1 MAKKPTQK
9 PKESAR
15 KISLFKNSYAEEP
28 EEQLTIDEFVERIKS
43 GHWKKIVERL
53 REIKDLKFYKKT
65 KESLPAVTVSGEF
78 KTRDKFIP
86 IGQRIKQHSEYLALD
101 IDKKDNPKIRTKDLI
116 DRDCLMQY
124 VSCSG
129 EGIKI
134 IYRCS
139 STKDAAEHR
148 RIYDAAVERLAKK
161 GIKLKVDPIV
171 KNIAS
176 LQYVSYDPNAFY
188 FPKSKLVI
196 HPLPPVKHKKTK
208 PSEDQEKD
216 IAQMSEFIEA
226 LDGKDI
232 TTSYEDWL
240 TIAMGLTYSLGEA
253 GRSLF
258 HLLSKNYPDYNEGE
272 TNEKY
277 DGLLERDPANI
288 DRPVTLASVYQIIN
302 GGIPKVKLRHLMKK
316 YNQSH
321 AVGVG
326 EDTEQG
332 DLLGMV
338 SYRLFNFKKVTDKE
352 SNILV
357 ELVPHEINWN
367 AFEDLLKE
375 KGFYRH
381 DELFVQIK
389 DNIVEQVDDHDILRL
404 VTRHIEES
412 GDHTFTYQKQE
423 FTFSWE
429 ELALFWRK
437 IRAQGTTFNQ
447 IATCLEHWVP
457 NLLKDSNGVSFI
469 PYQNGVLRITKD
481 ERTLVE
487 YKDMAFQIWK
497 ERILPRNFR
506 YNKEPGMFEDFFN
519 NVCGK
524 SKIKGEKQTPDR
536 YKRAMWYFG
545 YMLHGFK
552 MKSLARAWMIYDIR
566 PGNNGR
572 TGKSILG
579 QAIGQ
584 IRSVT
589 IIDGKQVDFRD
600 NRFALQKVTPWTE
613 IVFIDDPKRTMSLAP
628 LFNMITGDTDAEAKG
643 ENQLTLSLK
652 YMIASNW
659 ILELDGTSEQGRQF
673 ITQISDFYLRYK
685 DGTPLQPLVDLHG
698 KEFFTGWDEEDW
710 RCFDSFCVRC
720 LQQYM
725 GSAAPD
731 NTIIGNA
738 RQIRFLQQQETEL
751 FFELST
757 IFNTYVKLNPK
768 GKPMIPQSLLIEAI
782 KKSVDFSPSSTK
794 CGKIAREF
802 LLCINGGKV
811 SVSSTRVSG
820 LIQMTYEID
829 SPYSALDF
837 GDIGDQLPKPK
848 F

>member
-1 MAKKPTQK
+1 MAKKSK
-9 PKESAR
+9 APKETLR

-28 EEQLTIDEFVERIKS
+28 EEHFTIDEFVERIKS
-43 GHWKKIVERL
+43 GHWRKIVERL

-86 IGQRIKQHSEYLALD
+86 VGQRIKHHSEFIALD
-101 IDKKDNPKIRTKDLI
+101 IDKKDNPKMRTKDLI
-116 DRDCLMQY
+116 DRDCLMEY
-124 VSCSG
+124 ISCSG
-129 EGIKI
+129 EGKKI
-134 IYRCS
+134 IYRCTP
-139 STKDAAEHR
+139 TKDPAEHR

-196 HPLPPVKHKKTK
+196 YPLPPIKHKKIK

-216 IAQMSEFIEA
+216 ITQMTEFIEA

-232 TTSYEDWL
+232 TSSYEDWL

-258 HLLSKNYPDYNEGE
+258 HLLSKNYPDYNESE

-277 DGLLERDPANI
+277 DGLLERDPA
-288 DRPVTLASVYQIIN
+288 DVERPVTLASVYQIIN
-302 GGIPKVKLRHLMKK
+302 NGIPKVKLRHLMKK

-321 AVGVG
+321 AVGIG
-326 EDTEQG
+326 EDIEQG
-332 DLLGMV
+332 DLLGLV

-352 SNILV
+352 SNTII

-367 AFEDLLKE
+367 AFESLLKD

-381 DELFVQIK
+381 DELFVQIVH
-389 DNIVEQVDDHDILRL
+389 NIVEQVDDHDILRL
-404 VTRHIEES
+404 VTRHIEEA
-412 GDHTFTYQKQE
+412 GDCTFTYQRQE

-429 ELALFWRK
+429 ELALFWRR

-447 IATCLEHWVP
+447 IATCLEHWTP
-457 NLLKDSNGVSFI
+457 NLLKDSNEVSFI

-487 YKDMAFQIWK
+487 YKDMTFQIWK

-519 NVCGK
+519 NICGK

-536 YKRAMWYFG
+536 YKRALWYFG

-643 ENQLTLSLK
+643 SNQLTLSLK

-659 ILELDGTSEQGRQF
+659 ILELDGSSEQGRQF

-685 DGTPLQPLVDLHG
+685 DGKLLQPLVDLHG

-710 RCFDSFCVRC
+710 RRFDSFCVRAI
-720 LQQYM
+720 QYYM
-725 GSAAPD
+725 SEASPES
-731 NTIIGNA
+731 TIIGNA
-738 RQIRFLQQQETEL
+738 QQIRFIQQHESDL
-751 FFELST
+751 FFELSS
-757 IFNTYVKLNPK
+757 IFATYVKL
-768 GKPMIPQSLLIEAI
+768 GQDGSLLVPQSLMVEAV
-782 KKSVDFSPSSTK
+782 KKSADFNPSASR
-794 CGKIAREF
+794 CGRIAREF
-802 LLCINGGKV
+802 LIAVGAGKV
-811 SVSSTRVSG
+811 DITSVRTAG
-820 LIQMTYEID
+820 LMQMVYKVNKKWNE
-829 SPYSALDF
+829 LDF
-837 GDIGDQLPKPK
+837 GAASDNIPKPK

>member
-1 MAKKPTQK
+1 MAKKPTEK
-9 PKESAR
+9 PAL
-15 KISLFKNSYAEEP
+15 ISLFKNSYAEEP
-28 EEQLTIDEFVERIKS
+28 DEHLTIDEFVERIKS
-43 GHWKKIVERL
+43 GYWKKIVERL

-78 KTRDKFIP
+78 KTRDKLIP
-86 IGQRIKQHSEYLALD
+86 IGQRIKKHSEYIALD

-116 DRDCLMQY
+116 DKECLMQY

-139 STKDAAEHR
+139 PTKDAAEHR

-176 LQYVSYDPNAFY
+176 LQYVSYDPNAFF
-188 FPKSKLVI
+188 FPKSKLII
-196 HPLPPVKHKKTK
+196 HPLPPVKHKKAK
-208 PSEDQEKD
+208 PSEDQQKD
-216 IAQMSEFIEA
+216 IEQLTEFISAIE
-226 LDGKDI
+226 DGKDV
-232 TTSYEDWL
+232 TKEYEDWL
-240 TIAMGLTYSLGEA
+240 TIGMGLTYSLGEA
-253 GRSLF
+253 GRSIF

-272 TNEKY
+272 TDEKY
-277 DGLLERDPANI
+277 DGLLERNPADI
-288 DRPVTLASVYQIIN
+288 ERPVTLASVYQIIN

-326 EDTEQG
+326 EDIEQG
-332 DLLGMV
+332 DLLGLV
-338 SYRLFNFKKVTDKE
+338 SYKLFNFKKVTDKE
-352 SNILV
+352 SNTLV
-357 ELVPHEINWN
+357 ELIPHEINWN
-367 AFEDLLKE
+367 AFEALLKD

-381 DELFVQIK
+381 DELFVQIVH
-389 DNIVEQVDDHDILRL
+389 NIVEQVDDHDILRL

-412 GDHTFTYQKQE
+412 GDCTFTYQKQE
-423 FTFSWE
+423 FSFSWE
-429 ELALFWRK
+429 ELALFWRR

-447 IATCLEHWVP
+447 IATCLEHWTP

-469 PYQNGVLRITKD
+469 PYQNGVLRITGTQRD
-481 ERTLVE
+481 LIE
-487 YKDMAFQIWK
+487 YKNMTFQIWK

-506 YNKEPGMFEDFFN
+506 YNKESGMFEDFFN

-536 YKRAMWYFG
+536 YKRALWYFG

-643 ENQLTLSLK
+643 ANQLTLSLK

-659 ILELDGTSEQGRQF
+659 IMELDGSSEQGRQF
-673 ITQISDFYLRYK
+673 ITQIDDFYLRYE
-685 DGTPLQPLVDLHG
+685 DGKLLQPLVHLHG

-710 RCFDSFCVRC
+710 QRFDSFCVRAI
-720 LQQYM
+720 QHYM
-725 GSAAPD
+725 SSQAPD

-738 RQIRFLQQQETEL
+738 KQVRFLQQYESEI

-757 IFNTYVKLNPK
+757 ILCSYVRTSQEGAL
-768 GKPMIPQSLLIEAI
+768 MVPQSLMVEAV
-782 KKSVDFSPSSTK
+782 KKAVDYAPSSSK
-794 CGKIAREF
+794 AGRIVREF
-802 LLCINGGKV
+802 LTCINAGKV
-811 SVSSTRVSG
+811 ETSSMKIAG
-820 LIQMTYEID
+820 LIQMQYKLSNKWKD
-829 SPYSALDF
+829 LDF
-837 GDIGDQLPKPK
+837 GEILKDLPKPK
-848 F
+848 L